1 MAPPM
6 PLLASERCW
15 PSPLFPLKFYD
26 RQARRTAMRR
36 HSISQPV
43 ARGGPRESW
52 RLANPLSRKKSGTQ
66 AVMALNHLSG
76 QDKQLQ
82 QESQKTSG
90 TNERHLADYRSGT
103 ARIFSIS
110 NFSAQSGLPFDYFSL
125 SRPTLRVEVLESLL
139 RRNRHALICM

>member
-1 MAPPM
+1 MWRLPCRFWQVSVVGHRRFFPSNLRPSGPPDCDATSQHL
-6 PLLASERCW
+6 PASRQER
-15 PSPLFPLKFYD
+15 PTRK
-26 RQARRTAMRR
+26 
-36 HSISQPV
+36 
-43 ARGGPRESW
+43 W
-52 RLANPLSRKKSGTQ
+52 RLANPLSQKKGGTQ

-103 ARIFSIS
+103 ARIFPIS

-139 RRNRHALICM
+139 RRNHHALICM